1 MSIDC
6 RSFMRLFSA
15 EKVRLFLFKFLAVLK
30 LKNSA
35 LFLVLDLERPVSL
48 VLVLFIERSVLS
60 ISKFFYFL
68 PLIPFIFSALSVL
81 CEVSFAMLLPIL
93 PVPFVGTAIWPE
105 ILEISVKST
114 M

>member
-48 VLVLFIERSVLS
+48 VLVFIERSVLS

-81 CEVSFAMLLPIL
+81 CEVSFTMLLPIL